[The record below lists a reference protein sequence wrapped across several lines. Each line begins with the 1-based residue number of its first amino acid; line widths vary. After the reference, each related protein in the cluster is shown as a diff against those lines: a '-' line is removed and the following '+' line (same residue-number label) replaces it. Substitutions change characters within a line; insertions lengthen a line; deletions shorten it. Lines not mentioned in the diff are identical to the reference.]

1 MLNMRVFGTVGAMC
15 LVSVGGIIIY
25 IYIWGIGCTWHGSGT
40 GILNINGTVYI
51 RNLSIIILD
60 KIKQCIMRSTVI

>member
-1 MLNMRVFGTVGAMC
+1 MRVFGTVGAMC
-15 LVSVGGIIIY
+15 LVSVGGII

-60 KIKQCIMRSTVI
+60 KIKQCIMRSTVT